1 MNIGE
6 KIKQRRIEL
15 GWSQQKLADK
25 MGYTSKSTI
34 TRIEKGYNDV
44 AQKNIAKFADV
55 LGVSIAYLMGW
66 DDEDYDMNITEESAN
81 KADSNADSFIKNFT
95 QLQAGQQ
102 SLMIELI
109 EALKEEPQ
117 DFDKVAIIL
126 GKIARALQ
134 DS

>member
-44 AQKNIAKFADV
+44 AQKNIAKFADI

-66 DDEDYDMNITEESAN
+66 DSEDYDIDLAEEPAN
-81 KADSNADSFIKNFT
+81 KADSDVGIFINNFA
-95 QLQAGQQ
+95 QLHSDHQA
-102 SLMIELI
+102 LLIELI

-117 DFDKVAIIL
+117 DADKVAIIL

-134 DS
+134 GS

>member
-66 DDEDYDMNITEESAN
+66 DDEDYNMNITEESAN

-117 DFDKVAIIL
+117 DPDKVAIIL